1 MNTPSPSYS
10 DSPRTSQ
17 TLSSRRRPSTTS
29 RRNHST
35 KYHHHHQSIV
45 STSSISSKDSSN
57 YASSR
62 YPSGLTSMTG
72 YTSVE
77 VPSIC
82 TSPTTSTA
90 TSHYQQQQ
98 QQQHTYDA
106 KQLTEDQFDIIDS
119 LDYDDVDDA
128 LLGNASHQWRDIT
141 NSLTISIHA
150 RTCIQIMSLFIEIA
164 KPWFSSCIIQNTP
177 TSNHCSWLPI
187 YFWIPCA
194 KMPSK
199 RRLVFLEW
207 KRQLAPNENF
217 GGYLA
222 ILTKSFKSN
231 VTFWLALNNGTV
243 FSRYACRISAK
254 HNNWHAR
261 V

>member
-1 MNTPSPSYS
+1 MHATKKASCILFKFFFLSFLFLPPHSFHLMNTPSPSYS

-29 RRNHST
+29 RRNQPA

-82 TSPTTSTA
+82 ASPTTSTA
-90 TSHYQQQQ
+90 TSHYQQQ

-128 LLGNASHQWRDIT
+128 LLGNASHHD
-141 NSLTISIHA
+141 
-150 RTCIQIMSLFIEIA
+150 
-164 KPWFSSCIIQNTP
+164 
-177 TSNHCSWLPI
+177 
-187 YFWIPCA
+187 
-194 KMPSK
+194 
-199 RRLVFLEW
+199 
-207 KRQLAPNENF
+207 
-217 GGYLA
+217 A
-222 ILTKSFKSN
+222 IWQF
-231 VTFWLALNNGTV
+231 
-243 FSRYACRISAK
+243 
-254 HNNWHAR
+254 H
-261 V
+261 